1 MKSNGWITR
10 HNESGAEQEGPP
22 VVEAPPAQESPAA
35 SEGEQEQPAE
45 VVTPPAE
52 PSNSELE
59 ALREQFNRAVGERD
73 SLSSQVTE
81 LNNKLA
87 EMEKNMGQENVD
99 LDAVTNA
106 LKEQFNTDLAAV
118 KSDLEEKVR
127 KSELK
132 AFTERAIREAGNE
145 LLPELVRGDS
155 EEEVLAAIEASK
167 NRYKEIAEAALK
179 NATPAA
185 PQGGVV
191 PPPSP
196 AAAVPP
202 AAKPEG
208 GGTSEVT
215 LDAVESMSMA
225 DYEANRE
232 TLRKQAAAQFLNK
245 A

>member
-10 HNESGAEQEGPP
+10 HNEAGEEQ
-22 VVEAPPAQESPAA
+22 VPPAVETPPETPA
-35 SEGEQEQPAE
+35 SEGEQEQPPE

-52 PSNSELE
+52 PNNSELE
-59 ALREQFNRAVGERD
+59 NLRSQFEAAVNERNALNDA
-73 SLSSQVTE
+73 LAE
-81 LNNKLA
+81 LTNKLT

-99 LDAVTNA
+99 LESVTAA

-145 LLPELVRGDS
+145 LLPELVKGDS
-155 EEEVLAAIEASK
+155 EEEVLAAVEASK

-196 AAAVPP
+196 TAAVPP

-208 GGTSEVT
+208 GGQVEVT
-215 LDAVESMSMA
+215 LDAVESMSMT
-225 DYEANRE
+225 DYAANRD
-232 TLRKQAAAQFLNK
+232 TLRKQAVAQFLNN